1 MASGE
6 VATAS
11 VDRAGAAPRLRLT
24 SSGRVSGVTEPGAV
38 SLTYPF
44 PVKDLVR
51 ARRRAEVRFAQGQG
65 PLRGVHRRPRR
76 GHRGDRARGAAD
88 VPTPNNAV
96 LLAVSPNQKAIEVV
110 SGEELQG
117 RGIEESAPLGVNA
130 AAASFN
136 YGNLIAGLV
145 SAIKVMAAGV
155 TRSPDSIGPDKERRV
170 AFSVARRPCF
180 SRIWPSSRRRCGPA
194 ARVRR
199 SRGLR
204 APTAEAMA
212 AVRRP
217 GTALRRPTRPG

>member
-6 VATAS
+6 VATRQSTELELPRGS
-11 VDRAGAAPRLRLT
+11 VVT

-51 ARRRAEVRFAQGQG
+51 LDDALKFGSRRAKARFA
-65 PLRGVHRRPRR
+65 VFI
-76 GHRGDRARGAAD
+76 GDLGSDTAATAREVLAN

-110 SGEELQG
+110 YGEELQG
-117 RGIEESAPLGVNA
+117 RGIEESAPLGVKA

-145 SAIKVMAAGV
+145 SAIKVMSAGV
-155 TRSPDSIGPDKERRV
+155 T
-170 AFSVARRPCF
+170 
-180 SRIWPSSRRRCGPA
+180 PA
-194 ARVRR
+194 
-199 SRGLR
+199 
-204 APTAEAMA
+204 
-212 AVRRP
+212 
-217 GTALRRPTRPG
+217 